1 MLESQ
6 AILQPYFQKEKKIAV
21 IGLGYVGLPIAL
33 ELAKKFSVIGFD
45 ISAPRVIMMK
55 NQIDPSKELPS
66 SAFEGADILFTHQ
79 IEDLK
84 AAQFYIVAVP
94 TPVDDHKIPD
104 LLPLTRAS
112 ETLSKVIKKGDIV
125 VYESTVYPG
134 CTEDDCVPVIENG
147 SGLKAYIDFKVGYSP
162 ERINP
167 GDTEHTLTKVTK
179 IVSGCSP
186 ESLEIIAGVYGAII
200 EPGVYKASSIKVA
213 EAAKVIENTQRDLN
227 IALMNELSQI
237 FNIMNINTYDV
248 LEAAGTKWNFLKF
261 QPGLVGGHCI
271 GVDPYYLTYKAMQQG
286 YRPQII
292 LAGRGI
298 NDGMAAYVAKK
309 VVQHLISQ
317 GKNPKDSKV
326 LILGATFK
334 EDVSDIR
341 NSKIFDLYKELKDY
355 SIQLDIVDPHASK
368 EEVAHEYGVE
378 LADQIS
384 TDYDSVIVAVA
395 HQKYKEIDEN
405 YLKTILLPEGLVV
418 DLKNILKGKIT
429 NFAHWTL

>member
-1 MLESQ
+1 MLEAQ
-6 AILQPYFQKEKKIAV
+6 TILQSYFNKEKKIAV

-33 ELAKKFSVIGFD
+33 ELARKFSVIGFD
-45 ISAPRVIMMK
+45 ISAPRVEMMK
-55 NQIDPSKELPS
+55 NKIDPSKELTS

-79 IEDLK
+79 LEELK
-84 AAQFYIVAVP
+84 NAQFYIVAVP

-186 ESLEIIAGVYGAII
+186 ESLEVIAGVYGAII

-355 SIQLDIVDPHASK
+355 SIQLDIVDPHASS
-368 EEVAHEYGVE
+368 EEVEHEYGIK
-378 LADQIS
+378 LSDQVS
-384 TDYDSVIVAVA
+384 SEYDSVIVAVA
-395 HQKYKEIDEN
+395 HQKYKNIEED
-405 YLKTILLPEGLVV
+405 YLKTILCSEGLVV
-418 DLKNILKGKIT
+418 DLKNVLKGKIT
-429 NFAHWTL
+429 NFTHWTL

>member
-45 ISAPRVIMMK
+45 ISAPRVEMMK

-326 LILGATFK
+326 LIL
-334 EDVSDIR
+334 
-341 NSKIFDLYKELKDY
+341 EL
-355 SIQLDIVDPHASK
+355 L
-368 EEVAHEYGVE
+368 
-378 LADQIS
+378 
-384 TDYDSVIVAVA
+384 
-395 HQKYKEIDEN
+395 
-405 YLKTILLPEGLVV
+405 LK
-418 DLKNILKGKIT
+418 KM
-429 NFAHWTL
+429 